1 MYMKNIFLLLSWLI
15 LLPSGILANPIKGML
30 ERIDKGASNKFVVE
44 LHKSPNDFF
53 ELDRKG
59 DKVVIRGNTYINIA
73 TGINWYLKYHAGIHL
88 SWNGM
93 HASLPDVLP
102 PVLRKERHE
111 TNLALRYDFN
121 YCTYS
126 YSMAFWDWK
135 RWEKELDWMALH
147 GINLPLAAVGHECV
161 WRNLLLRL
169 GFSKQQINNFIA
181 GPAFLAWWEMNNL
194 EGWGG
199 PNPDSWYEQQE
210 ALQKKILQRMKEW
223 GMHPVLPGYSGMI
236 PSKLDLGKR
245 IDSGKEEKTAGDTS
259 SESAQSTLNKWNGF
273 DRPGILLPDDP
284 KFTRIANLFY
294 EETEKLYGTSD
305 YYSIDP
311 FHEAKNLPAELD
323 FGKAGRAIMDAMK
336 KANPKA
342 VWVVQG
348 WTENP
353 RPVWSPTFVLVTCGA
368 ASMSL
373 ATLMYYIDIRNKQKW
388 CRFFIIF
395 GVNPLFLYVLSEV
408 LAIMMGSTGWKA
420 AAYAAIHSGITDA
433 YLASA
438 VYALVFT
445 LFLGCI
451 GYPLYLKKIYIKL

>member
-1 MYMKNIFLLLSWLI
+1 
-15 LLPSGILANPIKGML
+15 ML

-93 HASLPDVLP
+93 YASLPDVLP

-210 ALQKKILQRMKEW
+210 ALQKRYCNE
-223 GMHPVLPGYSGMI
+223 
-236 PSKLDLGKR
+236 
-245 IDSGKEEKTAGDTS
+245 
-259 SESAQSTLNKWNGF
+259 
-273 DRPGILLPDDP
+273 
-284 KFTRIANLFY
+284 
-294 EETEKLYGTSD
+294 
-305 YYSIDP
+305 
-311 FHEAKNLPAELD
+311 
-323 FGKAGRAIMDAMK
+323 
-336 KANPKA
+336 
-342 VWVVQG
+342 
-348 WTENP
+348 
-353 RPVWSPTFVLVTCGA
+353 
-368 ASMSL
+368 
-373 ATLMYYIDIRNKQKW
+373 
-388 CRFFIIF
+388 
-395 GVNPLFLYVLSEV
+395 
-408 LAIMMGSTGWKA
+408 
-420 AAYAAIHSGITDA
+420 
-433 YLASA
+433 
-438 VYALVFT
+438 
-445 LFLGCI
+445 
-451 GYPLYLKKIYIKL
+451 

>member
-93 HASLPDVLP
+93 YASLPDVLP

-223 GMHPVLPGYSGMI
+223 GMHPVLPGLFRYD
-236 PSKLDLGKR
+236 PLQ
-245 IDSGKEEKTAGDTS
+245 AG
-259 SESAQSTLNKWNGF
+259 
-273 DRPGILLPDDP
+273 
-284 KFTRIANLFY
+284 
-294 EETEKLYGTSD
+294 
-305 YYSIDP
+305 
-311 FHEAKNLPAELD
+311 
-323 FGKAGRAIMDAMK
+323 FGKA
-336 KANPKA
+336 
-342 VWVVQG
+342 
-348 WTENP
+348 
-353 RPVWSPTFVLVTCGA
+353 
-368 ASMSL
+368 
-373 ATLMYYIDIRNKQKW
+373 Y
-388 CRFFIIF
+388 
-395 GVNPLFLYVLSEV
+395 
-408 LAIMMGSTGWKA
+408 
-420 AAYAAIHSGITDA
+420 
-433 YLASA
+433 
-438 VYALVFT
+438 
-445 LFLGCI
+445 
-451 GYPLYLKKIYIKL
+451 

>member
-1 MYMKNIFLLLSWLI
+1 MLQRAVWSTSKRIFWKKIVHFTILLHLCTIVSYKKLCFPYICKNRNANVYENTFLLLSWLI
-15 LLPSGILANPIKGML
+15 LLPSGILANPIKEML
-30 ERIDKGASNKFVVE
+30 ERIDKGASDKFVVE
-44 LHKSPNDFF
+44 LHKSSNDFF
-53 ELDRKG
+53 ELDQKG

-88 SWNGM
+88 SWNSM
-93 HASLPDVLP
+93 HASLPNVLP
-102 PVLRKERHE
+102 PVFRKERHE

-135 RWEKELDWMALH
+135 RWEEELDWMALH

-169 GFSKQQINNFIA
+169 GFSKQQINDFIA

-199 PNPDSWYEQQE
+199 PNPDSWYKQQE
-210 ALQKKILQRMKEW
+210 DLQKKILKRMKEW

-245 IDSGKEEKTAGDTS
+245 IDGGKEEKTLSNTS

-284 KFTRIANLFY
+284 KFTQIASLFY

-311 FHEAKNLPAELD
+311 FHEAKSLPARLD
-323 FGKAGRAIMDAMK
+323 FGKAGKAIMDAMK

-342 VWVVQG
+342 VWVV
-348 WTENP
+348 
-353 RPVWSPTFVLVTCGA
+353 
-368 ASMSL
+368 
-373 ATLMYYIDIRNKQKW
+373 
-388 CRFFIIF
+388 
-395 GVNPLFLYVLSEV
+395 
-408 LAIMMGSTGWKA
+408 
-420 AAYAAIHSGITDA
+420 
-433 YLASA
+433 
-438 VYALVFT
+438 
-445 LFLGCI
+445 
-451 GYPLYLKKIYIKL
+451 

>member
-44 LHKSPNDFF
+44 LHKSSNDFF

-93 HASLPDVLP
+93 YASLPDVLP

-194 EGWGG
+194 E
-199 PNPDSWYEQQE
+199 
-210 ALQKKILQRMKEW
+210 
-223 GMHPVLPGYSGMI
+223 
-236 PSKLDLGKR
+236 
-245 IDSGKEEKTAGDTS
+245 T
-259 SESAQSTLNKWNGF
+259 
-273 DRPGILLPDDP
+273 
-284 KFTRIANLFY
+284 
-294 EETEKLYGTSD
+294 
-305 YYSIDP
+305 
-311 FHEAKNLPAELD
+311 
-323 FGKAGRAIMDAMK
+323 
-336 KANPKA
+336 
-342 VWVVQG
+342 
-348 WTENP
+348 
-353 RPVWSPTFVLVTCGA
+353 
-368 ASMSL
+368 
-373 ATLMYYIDIRNKQKW
+373 
-388 CRFFIIF
+388 
-395 GVNPLFLYVLSEV
+395 
-408 LAIMMGSTGWKA
+408 
-420 AAYAAIHSGITDA
+420 
-433 YLASA
+433 
-438 VYALVFT
+438 
-445 LFLGCI
+445 
-451 GYPLYLKKIYIKL
+451 